1 MLDRPAGTV
10 QVYWAPRSAAR
21 DGWLPLLDPAE
32 RRRHDAYRRRE
43 DRDRFL
49 VGAVLVRLICARE
62 LSIEPAQVRLDR
74 RCPDCGRPHGKV
86 RLAAGKPG
94 PDDPLEVSISHSGD
108 WVVVAACHS
117 GAVGVDVERISP
129 TVDHTGVARI
139 AFAESEATH
148 LAALPPDARAA
159 GFTRYWTRKEAAAKA
174 VGEGLRTPLS
184 AIEVS
189 APDRPAAVVSWS
201 GRPERVGTVQLHDL
215 AAGAHYQASLAVI
228 SAAPV
233 RVVEDDAAG
242 LLGGL

>member
-62 LSIEPAQVRLDR
+62 LSIEPARVRLDR
-74 RCPDCGRPHGKV
+74 GCPECGRPHGKV
-86 RLAAGKPG
+86 RLAAGQE
-94 PDDPLEVSISHSGD
+94 PLELSVSHSGD
-108 WVVVAACHS
+108 WVVVAACRS

-139 AFAESEATH
+139 AFAAAEATY
-148 LAALPPDARAA
+148 LAGLPPDARAA
-159 GFTRYWTRKEAAAKA
+159 AFTRYWTRKEAVAKA
-174 VGEGLRTPLS
+174 LGEGLRTPLS

-189 APDRPAAVVSWS
+189 APDQPAAVVAWS
-201 GRPERVGTVQLHDL
+201 GRPERLGTVRLHDL
-215 AAGAHYQASLAVI
+215 TDDERHRASLAVI
-228 SAAPV
+228 CPTEV
-233 RVVEDDAAG
+233 RVIEHDATQ
-242 LLGGL
+242 LLGGA